1 LASEYCPPWHY
12 STVDRQQSCTYNR
25 RAVLV
30 LKLVNLCSL
39 NRSVAGLG
47 IRNQTPFTQ
56 QPGFPVLL
64 LQASVGLLVAVLFV
78 FGKGLTAGYSALFGG
93 LIALLPNAF
102 FAYKAFRYFGA
113 RSTKDIVLA
122 IWSGA
127 MGKWILTAVLFALL
141 FVGIRQLDIAALFVG
156 YLLAVAAAASAPL
169 LIKNF

>member
-1 LASEYCPPWHY
+1 MA
-12 STVDRQQSCTYNR
+12 
-25 RAVLV
+25 
-30 LKLVNLCSL
+30 
-39 NRSVAGLG
+39 
-47 IRNQTPFTQ
+47 IRNKTPFTQ

-64 LQASVGLLVAVLFV
+64 LQAGISLLASMLFV
-78 FGKGLTAGYSALFGG
+78 ISKGQTAGYSALLGG

-113 RSTKDIVLA
+113 RSTKDIVLS

-127 MGKWILTAVLFALL
+127 MGKWILTAVLFALV
-141 FVGIRQLDIAALFVG
+141 FVGIRQLDMAALFVT

>member
-1 LASEYCPPWHY
+1 MA
-12 STVDRQQSCTYNR
+12 
-25 RAVLV
+25 
-30 LKLVNLCSL
+30 
-39 NRSVAGLG
+39 
-47 IRNQTPFTQ
+47 IRNKTPFTQ

-64 LQASVGLLVAVLFV
+64 LQAGISLLVSMLFV
-78 FGKGLTAGYSALFGG
+78 ISKGQTAGYSALLGG

-113 RSTKDIVLA
+113 RSTKDIVLS

-127 MGKWILTAVLFALL
+127 MGKWILTAVLFALV
-141 FVGIRQLDIAALFVG
+141 FVGIRQLDMAALFVT

>member
-1 LASEYCPPWHY
+1 M
-12 STVDRQQSCTYNR
+12 
-25 RAVLV
+25 LV
-30 LKLVNLCSL
+30 
-39 NRSVAGLG
+39 
-47 IRNQTPFTQ
+47 
-56 QPGFPVLL
+56 
-64 LQASVGLLVAVLFV
+64 QASVALVVALLFFL
-78 FGKGLTAGYSALFGG
+78 GKGITASYSALLGG

-113 RSTKDIVLA
+113 RSAREIVQA

-127 MGKWILTAVLFALL
+127 MGKWILTAVLFALV

>member
-1 LASEYCPPWHY
+1 MHLY
-12 STVDRQQSCTYNR
+12 SPRCFVSF
-25 RAVLV
+25 
-30 LKLVNLCSL
+30 KLINVCSL
-39 NRSVAGLG
+39 SWGVAGLA
-47 IRNQTPFTQ
+47 IRNKTPFIQ

-64 LQASVGLLVAVLFV
+64 AQAIVCLLVALLFTL
-78 FGKGLTAGYSALFGG
+78 GKGLTAGYSALLGG
-93 LIALLPNAF
+93 MIARLPNAF

-113 RSTKDIVLA
+113 RSTRDIVLS

-127 MGKWILTAVLFALL
+127 MGKWILTAVLFALV

>member
-1 LASEYCPPWHY
+1 
-12 STVDRQQSCTYNR
+12 
-25 RAVLV
+25 
-30 LKLVNLCSL
+30 LVNFRSL
-39 NRSVAGLG
+39 NRGVAGLA
-47 IRNQTPFTQ
+47 IRNKTPFIQ

-64 LQASVGLLVAVLFV
+64 VQAIVCLLVSLLF
-78 FGKGLTAGYSALFGG
+78 FLGKGLTAGYSALLGG
-93 LIALLPNAF
+93 MIALLPNAF

-113 RSTKDIVLA
+113 RSARDIVQS

-127 MGKWILTAVLFALL
+127 MGKWILTAVLFALV

>member
-1 LASEYCPPWHY
+1 MA
-12 STVDRQQSCTYNR
+12 
-25 RAVLV
+25 
-30 LKLVNLCSL
+30 
-39 NRSVAGLG
+39 
-47 IRNQTPFTQ
+47 IRNKAPFHQ

-64 LQASVGLLVAVLFV
+64 VQASVALVVALLFFL
-78 FGKGLTAGYSALFGG
+78 GKGVTASYSALLGG

-113 RSTKDIVLA
+113 RSAREIVQA

-127 MGKWILTAVLFALL
+127 MGKWILTAVLFALV